1 MARIDLRTVTLDI
14 PPQDV
19 ITKDNVTVK
28 VSAVLYFRVV
38 DPSRAVTEVANYL
51 FATMQLAQTTL
62 RSVGGQTELDELLS
76 QRDKL
81 NARIQEI
88 VDSQTEPWGVKVT
101 LVELK
106 NIDLPQDMQRAI
118 AAQAEAE
125 RERRAKVI
133 AAEGEFQASQ
143 RLADAAEIMS
153 KSPITLQL
161 RYLQTLK
168 EIATENNSTTV
179 FPMPIDLFEPFRAFA
194 KAAARRRQAED
205 LSAASVS
212 FAPNLFFGE
221 NFDPMGKLIM
231 VRHGESEGNA
241 IRRFT
246 TSGEAKITDLGRRQ
260 ALEAAQK
267 IKLKYRADA
276 VIASTFARARETGLI
291 IAAELASRSNTRRS
305 FASRASATSPDSRTN
320 RSPTI
325 PLSIRSARGFGARP
339 TARVMRT
346 CSSASRRCSTDVAK
360 KYPDDEIVIVSHG
373 GVMRRCGRTSPAN
386 GKTLTCRRIAAS
398 SLIEHRSGRYRE
410 PEVVYGEPPA
420 REAADEI
427 QALPA
432 PGKTESRNSWLR
444 SRRSMIDPMNR
455 ASASAPSGP
464 RPPSRA
470 SRPSAAR
477 PVARGSPRPCSTA

>member
-1 MARIDLRTVTLDI
+1 MASGVAGVIFIVAVFILSGLKILNEYERAVVFRLGRLTPFRGPGVVFVIPLLERMVRIDLRTVTLDI

-88 VDSQTEPWGVKVT
+88 VDAQTEPWGIKVT

-143 RLADAAEIMS
+143 RLAEAAEIMS

-168 EIATENNSTTV
+168 EIATDHNSTTV
-179 FPMPIDLFEPFRAFA
+179 FPLPIDLFEPFRAFA
-194 KAAARRRQAED
+194 KAA
-205 LSAASVS
+205 
-212 FAPNLFFGE
+212 G
-221 NFDPMGKLIM
+221 G
-231 VRHGESEGNA
+231 GG
-241 IRRFT
+241 
-246 TSGEAKITDLGRRQ
+246 GG
-260 ALEAAQK
+260 
-267 IKLKYRADA
+267 
-276 VIASTFARARETGLI
+276 
-291 IAAELASRSNTRRS
+291 
-305 FASRASATSPDSRTN
+305 
-320 RSPTI
+320 
-325 PLSIRSARGFGARP
+325 
-339 TARVMRT
+339 
-346 CSSASRRCSTDVAK
+346 
-360 KYPDDEIVIVSHG
+360 DDK
-373 GVMRRCGRTSPAN
+373 P
-386 GKTLTCRRIAAS
+386 KT
-398 SLIEHRSGRYRE
+398 
-410 PEVVYGEPPA
+410 
-420 REAADEI
+420 
-427 QALPA
+427 
-432 PGKTESRNSWLR
+432 
-444 SRRSMIDPMNR
+444 
-455 ASASAPSGP
+455 
-464 RPPSRA
+464 
-470 SRPSAAR
+470 
-477 PVARGSPRPCSTA
+477 